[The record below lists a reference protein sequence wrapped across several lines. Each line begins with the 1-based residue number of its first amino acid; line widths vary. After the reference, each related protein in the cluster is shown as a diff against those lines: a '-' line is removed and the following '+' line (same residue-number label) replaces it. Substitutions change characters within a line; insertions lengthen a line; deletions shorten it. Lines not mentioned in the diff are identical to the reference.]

1 MTDDTNGF
9 SIDVGAEQQAFSAAL
24 TPSSIEAPS
33 VVSSAAN
40 QPLPESI
47 IYQPTSVNISSQ
59 TKAEVSGVALDLRI
73 KFDAEDSYNQL
84 KDVVDGVQQSV
95 SGSNENRWIPD
106 PKASDQFEERPSLEQ
121 TNLIFDNRK
130 ERFSEHPSW
139 A

>member
-1 MTDDTNGF
+1 MIDDTNGF
-9 SIDVGAEQQAFSAAL
+9 SIDVRAEQQAFSAAI
-24 TPSSIEAPS
+24 TPSSIESPA
-33 VVSSAAN
+33 VVSSVAN

-47 IYQPTSVNISSQ
+47 LYQPTNVNISSQ

-84 KDVVDGVQQSV
+84 KDVVDEVQQSV
-95 SGSNENRWIPD
+95 SGSNENKWLPD

-130 ERFSEHPSW
+130 ERFSQHPNW